1 MRTGSGR
8 RRGGS
13 LRILLVED
21 DPMNVDLFE
30 SALETDGHEI
40 VTERDG
46 PAGEKRA
53 SDRFDLI
60 LLDIQLPKMDGLE
73 VCRSLRAR
81 GLRMPIVALS
91 ASVLPEEIAR
101 TKAAGFDLFL
111 SKPISPRDLLSAVR
125 LLGEP
130 GRAASGTW

>member
-1 MRTGSGR
+1 
-8 RRGGS
+8 

-21 DPMNVDLFE
+21 DPMNVELFE

-46 PAGEKRA
+46 AAGEKRA
-53 SDRFDLI
+53 SDRFDLV
-60 LLDIQLPKMDGLE
+60 LLDIQLPKMNGLE

-101 TKAAGFDLFL
+101 TKSAGFDVFL
-111 SKPISPRDLLSAVR
+111 PKPISPRDLRDAVR
-125 LLGEP
+125 RLGPPRHAEN
-130 GRAASGTW
+130 RL

>member
-1 MRTGSGR
+1 
-8 RRGGS
+8 
-13 LRILLVED
+13 LRILLIED
-21 DPMNVDLFE
+21 DPMNVELFE

-46 PAGEKRA
+46 LAGEERA
-53 SDRFDLI
+53 SDRFDLV
-60 LLDIQLPKMDGLE
+60 LLDVQLPKKNGLE

-101 TKAAGFDLFL
+101 TKSAGFDIFL
-111 SKPISPRDLLSAVR
+111 SKPISPRDLRNAVR
-125 LLGEP
+125 LLGITP
-130 GRAASGTW
+130 RPAGGS

>member
-1 MRTGSGR
+1 M
-8 RRGGS
+8 
-13 LRILLVED
+13 RILLVED
-21 DPMNVDLFE
+21 DQMNVELFE

-46 PAGEKRA
+46 VAGENRA

-60 LLDIQLPKMDGLE
+60 LLDIQLPKKDGLE

-111 SKPISPRDLLSAVR
+111 SKPISPRDLREAVR
-125 LLGEP
+125 RLGP
-130 GRAASGTW
+130 TTHAANGC

>member
-1 MRTGSGR
+1 
-8 RRGGS
+8 

-21 DPMNVDLFE
+21 DAMNVELFE
-30 SALETDGHEI
+30 SALEADGHEI
-40 VTERDG
+40 VSERDG
-46 PAGEKRA
+46 TAGEKRA
-53 SDRFDLI
+53 SERFDLI

-101 TKAAGFDLFL
+101 TKSAGFDMFL
-111 SKPISPRDLLSAVR
+111 SKPISPRDLRSAVR
-125 LLGEP
+125 LLGETR
-130 GRAASGTW
+130 RAPSGS

>member
-1 MRTGSGR
+1 M
-8 RRGGS
+8 
-13 LRILLVED
+13 RILLVED
-21 DPMNVDLFE
+21 DQMNVELFE

-46 PAGEKRA
+46 AAGEARA
-53 SDRFDLI
+53 SDRFDLV
-60 LLDIQLPKMDGLE
+60 LLDIQLPKKDGLA

-111 SKPISPRDLLSAVR
+111 PKPISPRDLRDAVR
-125 LLGEP
+125 RLGSGSRP
-130 GRAASGTW
+130 ANGR

>member
-1 MRTGSGR
+1 M
-8 RRGGS
+8 
-13 LRILLVED
+13 RILLVED
-21 DPMNVDLFE
+21 DPMNVELFE

-46 PAGEKRA
+46 AAGEKQA

-101 TKAAGFDLFL
+101 TKSAGFDMFL
-111 SKPISPRDLLSAVR
+111 SKPISPRDLRSAVR
-125 LLGEP
+125 LLGET
-130 GRAASGTW
+130 GRAASGS

>member
-1 MRTGSGR
+1 MRIDLGR
-8 RRGGS
+8 GRGGS

-21 DPMNVDLFE
+21 DPMNVELFE
-30 SALETDGHEI
+30 SALESDGHEI

-46 PAGEKRA
+46 VAGEKRA

-101 TKAAGFDLFL
+101 TKSAGFDIFL
-111 SKPISPRDLLSAVR
+111 SKPISPRDLRAAVR
-125 LLGEP
+125 RSAEP
-130 GRAASGTW
+130 RTAA

>member
-1 MRTGSGR
+1 M
-8 RRGGS
+8 
-13 LRILLVED
+13 RILLVED
-21 DPMNVDLFE
+21 DAMNVELFE

-46 PAGEKRA
+46 VAGEQRA

-60 LLDIQLPKMDGLE
+60 LLDIQLPKKNGLE

-91 ASVLPEEIAR
+91 ASVLPEEVAR
-101 TKAAGFDLFL
+101 TKSAGFDTFL
-111 SKPISPRDLLSAVR
+111 SKPISPRDLRAAVR
-125 LLGEP
+125 RL
-130 GRAASGTW
+130 AAAPRSAAG

>member
-1 MRTGSGR
+1 
-8 RRGGS
+8 

-21 DPMNVDLFE
+21 DAMNVELFE
-30 SALETDGHEI
+30 SALVADGHEI

-46 PAGEKRA
+46 EAGEKRA

-73 VCRSLRAR
+73 VCRNLRAR

-101 TKAAGFDLFL
+101 TKSAGFDIFL
-111 SKPISPRDLLSAVR
+111 SKPISPRDLRSAVR
-125 LLGEP
+125 LLGET
-130 GRAASGTW
+130 GLAASGS

>member
-1 MRTGSGR
+1 
-8 RRGGS
+8 
-13 LRILLVED
+13 
-21 DPMNVDLFE
+21 MNVELFE

-46 PAGEKRA
+46 VAGEARA
-53 SDRFDLI
+53 SNAFDLV

-101 TKAAGFDLFL
+101 TKSAGFDEFL
-111 SKPISPRDLLSAVR
+111 PKPISPRDLREAVR
-125 LLGEP
+125 RLGPARHAEN
-130 GRAASGTW
+130 GR

>member
-1 MRTGSGR
+1 
-8 RRGGS
+8 
-13 LRILLVED
+13 
-21 DPMNVDLFE
+21 MNVELFE
-30 SALETDGHEI
+30 AALETDGHEI

-46 PAGEKRA
+46 AAGEERA
-53 SDRFDLI
+53 SDKFDLV
-60 LLDIQLPKMDGLE
+60 LLDIQLPKMNGLE

-111 SKPISPRDLLSAVR
+111 SKPISPRDLRDAVR
-125 LLGEP
+125 RLSP
-130 GRAASGTW
+130 GSRPANGH